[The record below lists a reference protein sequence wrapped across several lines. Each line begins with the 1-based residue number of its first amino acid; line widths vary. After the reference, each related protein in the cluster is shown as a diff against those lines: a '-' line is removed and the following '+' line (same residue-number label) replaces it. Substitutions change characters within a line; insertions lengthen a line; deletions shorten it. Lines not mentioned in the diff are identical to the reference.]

1 MNTTTIL
8 LVLLVLATFGY
19 FLGRK
24 RSLAVSNGNKGANR
38 LHSLP
43 GYYGY
48 LVAIWCVIPA
58 LLVLL
63 LWNAVNHTLITQ
75 NVVST
80 LPVEVQEASKSE
92 IGLLMNRVES
102 MVAAGE
108 IDSSATPQQQ
118 AAAGLHGAADH
129 QCHGE
134 NRGGTGAGADRF
146 LYWLALYRA
155 TCPGAQQ
162 GRDGDPLGDD
172 PVCVAGDSDHPR
184 HCAVGAV

>member
-75 NVVST
+75 NV
-80 LPVEVQEASKSE
+80 
-92 IGLLMNRVES
+92 
-102 MVAAGE
+102 
-108 IDSSATPQQQ
+108 
-118 AAAGLHGAADH
+118 
-129 QCHGE
+129 
-134 NRGGTGAGADRF
+134 
-146 LYWLALYRA
+146 
-155 TCPGAQQ
+155 
-162 GRDGDPLGDD
+162 
-172 PVCVAGDSDHPR
+172 
-184 HCAVGAV
+184 